1 MMTNKNTQKRHSRI
15 LHDCCARGCQF
26 FLWLFPDQ
34 GHQGYQIQ
42 VRSTC
47 GPPKMPNIVFGLETG
62 QVLKIKTKNGRV
74 FRIEFSLS
82 RTLRHNIKN
91 RQGNRA
97 EPTTMT
103 LNGRTIVGKSKQK
116 QTRLSKRSAML
127 KEWGIL
133 F

>member
-1 MMTNKNTQKRHSRI
+1 MMTNKKHAKKKHSRI
-15 LHDCCARGCQF
+15 LHDCCAVS

-34 GHQGYQIQ
+34 GRQGCQIQ

-74 FRIEFSLS
+74 FRIKFS
-82 RTLRHNIKN
+82 RHREHCQNIKN
-91 RQGNRA
+91 RQGKRA

-103 LNGRTIVGKSKQK
+103 LNGGEIVGKSKQNK
-116 QTRLSKRSAML
+116 Q
-127 KEWGIL
+127 G
-133 F
+133 